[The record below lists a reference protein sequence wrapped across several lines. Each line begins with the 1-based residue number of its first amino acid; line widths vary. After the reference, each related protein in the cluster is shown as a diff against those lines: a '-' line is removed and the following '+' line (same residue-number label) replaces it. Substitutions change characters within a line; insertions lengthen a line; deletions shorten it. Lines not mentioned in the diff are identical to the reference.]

1 MSRRVSRPKDLNL
14 QRICPTCLARYPAD
28 QVRCADPKH
37 LDPLQRLD
45 ATDDPLGLVGS
56 LVDERYIVL
65 SLLGEGAMGSV
76 YRAWQRTFSR
86 EVALKVVDLAHAGP
100 HDRVELGARFLR
112 EVSLLA
118 RVDSPLVAR
127 ILDSA
132 VLPDGNLYYAMERV
146 RGTSLDRVLLTDGR
160 LPAARVLSLAP
171 SLCSA
176 LAAVHKAGLVHRD
189 VKPGNL
195 MLTRSPDGSEVL
207 KLVDFGIARPVDEP
221 RLNALT
227 AEFAILGSFPYMAPE
242 QLVGKRDQ
250 PLGPGIDVYGA
261 GCTLFEMAVGHP
273 PFPGPTAPAWV
284 QQHSSAPIPRL
295 DAFLDPE
302 PAVLTLDT
310 LIQRCLAKDPAARPA
325 DGAAL
330 LAELDRLGA
339 SRRAVPPAPS
349 AASPVLVLSGARDPA
364 ALPGI
369 QAHDVLS
376 RVEQRPERAPLVT
389 PGRIAL
395 SLAVVTGV
403 ADVVFALVAR

>member
-1 MSRRVSRPKDLNL
+1 
-14 QRICPTCLARYPAD
+14 
-28 QVRCADPKH
+28 
-37 LDPLQRLD
+37 
-45 ATDDPLGLVGS
+45 
-56 LVDERYIVL
+56 
-65 SLLGEGAMGSV
+65 MGCV

-86 EVALKVVDLAHAGP
+86 EVALKVVDLAHAGSQ
-100 HDRVELGARFLR
+100 DRVELGARFLR

-146 RGTSLDRVLLTDGR
+146 HGTSLDRVLLTESR
-160 LPAARVLSLAP
+160 LEPPRVLALATSLAT
-171 SLCSA
+171 A
-176 LAAVHKAGLVHRD
+176 LAAVHKANLVHRD

-195 MLTRSPDGSEVL
+195 MLTRLPDGREVL

-227 AEFAILGSFPYMAPE
+227 AEFAVLGSFPYMAPE
-242 QLVGKRDQ
+242 QLVGRRDA
-250 PLGPGIDVYGA
+250 PLGPAIDVYGA

-273 PFPGPTAPAWV
+273 PYPGPTAPAWV

-295 DAFLDPE
+295 GSFLDPG
-302 PAVLTLDT
+302 PATSALDE
-310 LIQRCLAKDPAARPA
+310 LIQLCLAKAPSARPA

-330 LAELDRLGA
+330 LAALERLTPHPHLVA
-339 SRRAVPPAPS
+339 PPLSPHRS
-349 AASPVLVLSGARDPA
+349 ATVRDPA

-376 RVEQRPERAPLVT
+376 RVEHRPSRGPLVT
-389 PGRIAL
+389 PGRIAF
-395 SLAVVTGV
+395 SLAAALGL
-403 ADVVFALVAR
+403 ADVLFALVSR

>member
-1 MSRRVSRPKDLNL
+1 MNL
-14 QRICPTCLARYPAD
+14 QRICPACLSRYPAD

-37 LDPLQRLD
+37 LAPLQRLD

-56 LVDERYIVL
+56 LVDERYVIL

-86 EVALKVVDLAHAGP
+86 EVALKVVDLAEAGP

-118 RVDSPLVAR
+118 RVDSPHVAR

-146 RGTSLDRVLLTDGR
+146 RGTSLDRVLLTEGR
-160 LPAARVLSLAP
+160 LAPARALSLAP
-171 SLCSA
+171 SFFAA
-176 LAAVHKAGLVHRD
+176 LAAVHEAGLVHRD
-189 VKPGNL
+189 IKPGNL
-195 MLTRSPDGSEVL
+195 MLTRSPDGSEVV

-242 QLVGKRDQ
+242 QLVGKRDR
-250 PLGPGIDVYGA
+250 PLGPAIDVYGA
-261 GCTLFEMAVGHP
+261 GCTLFEMVVGHP
-273 PFPGPTAPAWV
+273 PYPGPTAPAWV

-295 DAFLDPE
+295 ESFLDPD
-302 PAVLTLDT
+302 PAVSALDE

-330 LAELDRLGA
+330 LTELERLHA
-339 SRRAVPPAPS
+339 SRRPIAPLQGAS
-349 AASPVLVLSGARDPA
+349 SGSPVLLAGARDPA

-376 RVEQRPERAPLVT
+376 RVEQRPEREPLVT

-395 SLAVVTGV
+395 SFAVLMGV
-403 ADVVFALVAR
+403 ADVLFALVAR